1 MKRFI
6 LAAIGLIGLFGLAHA
21 VNLTGTNNASESQV
35 LKGGFFRM
43 SNANAITALAGGAQ
57 AGATP
62 LVNGYN
68 RIVTVASA
76 NDSVLLP
83 PCVNGV
89 AGDVGAGGYGNTDGM
104 FVIVTNSHATNAVN
118 VYAQGA
124 TQSINAV
131 AASSAFS
138 LAATKTAMF
147 ICSAAATGIW
157 HTLPTIP

>member
-1 MKRFI
+1 MRKYL
-6 LAAIGLIGLFGLAHA
+6 LAGLFAVGILGIAHA
-21 VNLTGTNNASESQV
+21 VNLTGTNNSSESQV

-43 SNANAITALAGGAQ
+43 SDANAITALAGGAQ
-57 AGATP
+57 LNATP

-89 AGDVGAGGYGNTDGM
+89 AGDVGAGGYGNTNGM

-118 VYAQGA
+118 VFAQGSV
-124 TQSINAV
+124 QSINAI
-131 AASSAFS
+131 AGGTQFS

-147 ICSAAATGIW
+147 ICSAAGIW

>member
-1 MKRFI
+1 MKRFL
-6 LAAIGLIGLFGLAHA
+6 LAAIGLLGLLGLAHA
-21 VNLTGTNNASESQV
+21 VNLTGTNNASEAQV

-43 SNANAITALAGGAQ
+43 SDQNAITALAGGLQ
-57 AGATP
+57 PNATP

-83 PCVNGV
+83 PCVNGI
-89 AGDVGAGGYGNTDGM
+89 AGDVGGGGYGNTNGM
-104 FVIVTNSHATNAVN
+104 FVIVTNSHASNAVN
-118 VYAQGA
+118 VFAQGSA
-124 TQSINAV
+124 QSINAI
-131 AASSAFS
+131 AGGTAFS

-147 ICSAAATGIW
+147 ICSAASIW